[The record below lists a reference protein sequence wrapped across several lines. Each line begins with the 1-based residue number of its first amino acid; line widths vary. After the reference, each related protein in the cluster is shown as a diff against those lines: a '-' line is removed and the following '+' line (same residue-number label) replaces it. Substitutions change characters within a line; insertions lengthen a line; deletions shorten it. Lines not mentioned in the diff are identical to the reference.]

1 MGDEITL
8 FGRQAPQF
16 YFGDG
21 SVQSVI
27 KAQVKRPSSASLEL
41 ANYFRIDMPGVL
53 LRYVNFGAGES
64 RGSPNW
70 LVQIETEQ
78 ETEKERC
85 FVGEIL

>member
-27 KAQVKRPSSASLEL
+27 KAQVKRPGSASLDL
-41 ANYFRIDMPGVL
+41 AHYFLIDMPGVRCKHVDLGAAESPGSLSWLFQIDRDRAGDGEREL
-53 LRYVNFGAGES
+53 LY
-64 RGSPNW
+64 
-70 LVQIETEQ
+70 
-78 ETEKERC
+78 
-85 FVGEIL
+85 